1 MAPPGTTR
9 QGDRIPCRD
18 TQVGITRQDRGSLA
32 VRASAPSESRIIR
45 ATTNCM
51 PGSQDPGF
59 FLSGALLSRAQQEDT
74 NLRSCWT
81 GHSPRPHTR
90 LVEARECRSKTVD
103 RALGEIDFV
112 WGRGFAPPKSRKGK
126 VSCEEF
132 LLCWKLYRL
141 RQAIGNF
148 RQAGQ
153 LLS

>member
-32 VRASAPSESRIIR
+32 GRASAPSESRIIR

-81 GHSPRPHTR
+81 GHSPRPPTR
-90 LVEARECRSKTVD
+90 LAEAREGRSKTVD

-112 WGRGFAPPKSRKGK
+112 WGRGFAPPKVEKTRRKGFMRK
-126 VSCEEF
+126 NPAPLEPV
-132 LLCWKLYRL
+132 
-141 RQAIGNF
+141 
-148 RQAGQ
+148 
-153 LLS
+153 